1 MKQKFEGMIQMPEF
15 AGQNGGIFF
24 FFYSV
29 FLDAPEA
36 VTLYPLGQCMF
47 LCS

>member
-1 MKQKFEGMIQMPEF
+1 MKQKLEGMIQMPEF
-15 AGQNGGIFF
+15 TGQNGGIF

-47 LCS
+47 